1 MFSTLPPLTV
11 VNCGDPGTPSHG
23 IREPDPVA
31 TQLSN
36 VVKYSC
42 DEGYELLGSQ
52 ERTCQ
57 SSGEWS
63 GQLPTCQSELATAVV
78 QTRGSVSIAC
88 SPSVGSLA
96 YITCIVHTITLC
108 MTLAQNHSIEDTI
121 VTQPA
126 VLYREVSLMQR

>member
-1 MFSTLPPLTV
+1 MFSSLPPLIV

-78 QTRGSVSIAC
+78 QIRRSVPIAY
-88 SPSVGSLA
+88 SPSVVPLVYVHRHVNMYCAYYTVHGSW
-96 YITCIVHTITLC
+96 
-108 MTLAQNHSIEDTI
+108 SE
-121 VTQPA
+121 P
-126 VLYREVSLMQR
+126 LYREHHCDPAGCPV